1 MEKIKFCIVNS
12 IAKLPDP
19 GINQHKRSTKSIYQ
33 IYIVYT
39 MVKTVRLSNDELHTE
54 LMKIQGK
61 IQSESGKF
69 TSMDD
74 VMGILIK
81 TYKKKK

>member
-1 MEKIKFCIVNS
+1 
-12 IAKLPDP
+12 
-19 GINQHKRSTKSIYQ
+19 
-33 IYIVYT
+33 
-39 MVKTVRLSNDELHTE
+39 MVKTVRLSRDELHTE
-54 LMKIQGK
+54 LLKIQGK

-74 VMGILIK
+74 VVEILIK